1 MPDPALKPTFFD
13 PLGSDS
19 VLASKAIGPGH
30 PALDTGPGFN
40 DHVTLKT
47 VDVIRVGADWK
58 FGRSLTAQSL
68 RGMSTVQRRVPLPR
82 AMVRLRPYAQVFAV
96 E

>member
-1 MPDPALKPTFFD
+1 MPDPAFETHLFRSARFRQRVGVEGD
-13 PLGSDS
+13 WSE
-19 VLASKAIGPGH
+19 ASSPRH
-30 PALDTGPGFN
+30 GPGFN

-47 VDVIRVGADWK
+47 VDVFRVGADWK

-82 AMVRLRPYAQVFAV
+82 AMVRWRPYAQVFAV